1 MASADKQKDKQKR
14 FYLKTE
20 ELLSS
25 GDFANTIPA
34 FNNLYD
40 VFISLGGDRELSK
53 FIKKHGLIAAETGSS
68 DAGNYLALFCSEA
81 VLPGSQL
88 ATQSIDGLRQGVTQH
103 FATYRR
109 YPDINLTFYSQ
120 KDYYTNEVFNA
131 WMEFISP
138 TFNADFNDSTS
149 FNHEKPTYKRLR
161 YPSTYKCDI
170 DITAFSK
177 DFLSPDKRF
186 KMPSITKENGN
197 IRQPNFIEYKLRNAF
212 PTNIVAAPLAYGP
225 ANLIKTTITFKYDYF
240 FIDRGSRKDDTTEE
254 LKIKDLKK
262 DLPSKAIPL
271 QVTPFPR

>member
-1 MASADKQKDKQKR
+1 MASTDKFKQER

-25 GDFANTIPA
+25 GGFTNTVPA

-40 VFISLGGDRELSK
+40 VYIDINGKTPGLSD
-53 FIKKHGLIAAETGSS
+53 FIKQHGLIATESGDSG
-68 DAGNYLALFCSEA
+68 AGNYLALFCSEA

-88 ATQSIDGLRQGVTQH
+88 TTQSVDGLRQGVTQH

-138 TFNADFNDSTS
+138 TFNNNFNRADS
-149 FNHEKPTYKRLR
+149 FTHENPTYKRLR
-161 YPSTYKCDI
+161 YPNTYKCDI
-170 DITAFSK
+170 DITAFSS
-177 DFLSPDKRF
+177 DFLSPDKRLR
-186 KMPSITKENGN
+186 KTSTTEN
-197 IRQPNFIEYKLRNAF
+197 REPNFIEYKLKNAF
-212 PTNIVAAPLAYGP
+212 PTNIVAAPLQYGP

-240 FIDRGSRKDDTTEE
+240 FIDRGSRQSDAQEKLTRKFRTV
-254 LKIKDLKK
+254 
-262 DLPSKAIPL
+262 
-271 QVTPFPR
+271 QVTPFEG

>member
-1 MASADKQKDKQKR
+1 MASTDKFKQDR

-20 ELLSS
+20 ELVRA
-25 GDFANTIPA
+25 GGFTNTVPA

-40 VFISLGGDRELSK
+40 VYIDINGKTPGLSD
-53 FIKKHGLIAAETGSS
+53 FIKQHGLIAAETEGSG
-68 DAGNYLALFCSEA
+68 AGNYLALFCSEA

-138 TFNADFNDSTS
+138 TFNNNFNSADS
-149 FNHEKPTYKRLR
+149 FTHENPTYKRLR

-170 DITAFSK
+170 DITAFSN
-177 DFLSPDKRF
+177 DLLSPGKRL
-186 KMPSITKENGN
+186 KKTTTNDNRE
-197 IRQPNFIEYKLRNAF
+197 PNFIEYKLKNAF

-225 ANLIKTTITFKYDYF
+225 ANLIKTTMTFKYDYF
-240 FIDRGSRKDDTTEE
+240 FIDRGSRDKDNISE
-254 LKIKDLKK
+254 LNRKFRTVE
-262 DLPSKAIPL
+262 
-271 QVTPFPR
+271 VTPFQG

>member
-1 MASADKQKDKQKR
+1 MASTDKFNQER

-25 GDFANTIPA
+25 GGFANTVPA

-40 VFISLGGDRELSK
+40 VFIDINGKTPGLSN
-53 FIKKHGLIAAETGSS
+53 FIKDHGLVPTETGKSG
-68 DAGNYLALFCSEA
+68 AGNYLALFCSEA

-138 TFNADFNDSTS
+138 TFNNNFNRADS
-149 FNHEKPTYKRLR
+149 FTHENPTYKRLR
-161 YPSTYKCDI
+161 YPNTYKCDI
-170 DITAFSK
+170 DITAFSS
-177 DFLSPDKRF
+177 DLLSPDKRLR
-186 KMPSITKENGN
+186 KTNTTEN
-197 IRQPNFIEYKLRNAF
+197 REPQFIEYKLKNAF
-212 PTNIVAAPLAYGP
+212 PTNIVAAPLQYGP

-240 FIDRGSRKDDTTEE
+240 FIDRGSRKTDAQEKLTR
-254 LKIKDLKK
+254 KFRN
-262 DLPSKAIPL
+262 L
-271 QVTPFPR
+271 QVIPFQG

>member
-1 MASADKQKDKQKR
+1 MASTDKFKQER

-25 GDFANTIPA
+25 GGFTNTVPA

-40 VFISLGGDRELSK
+40 VYIDINGKTPGLSD
-53 FIKKHGLIAAETGSS
+53 FIKKHGLIATESGDSG
-68 DAGNYLALFCSEA
+68 AGNYLALFCSEA

-138 TFNADFNDSTS
+138 TFNNNFNRADTFT
-149 FNHEKPTYKRLR
+149 HENPTYKRLR
-161 YPSTYKCDI
+161 YPNTYKCDI
-170 DITAFSK
+170 DITAFSS
-177 DFLSPDKRF
+177 DFLSPDKRL
-186 KMPSITKENGN
+186 TKTSTTDNRE
-197 IRQPNFIEYKLRNAF
+197 PNFIEYKLKNAF

-240 FIDRGSRKDDTTEE
+240 FIDRGSRQSDSQNKLTR
-254 LKIKDLKK
+254 KFRN
-262 DLPSKAIPL
+262 L
-271 QVTPFPR
+271 QVIPFEG

>member
-1 MASADKQKDKQKR
+1 MASAENTQDKQKR
-14 FYLKTE
+14 FYLKTS
-20 ELLSS
+20 ELLSPP
-25 GDFANTIPA
+25 NVVPA

-40 VFISLGGDRELSK
+40 VFINLSGRTGLDT
-53 FIKKHGLIAAETGSS
+53 FIKENGLVPPEKSPGV
-68 DAGNYLALFCSEA
+68 GGYLALFCSEA

-138 TFNADFNDSTS
+138 TFNNNFNSSNS
-149 FNHEKPTYKRLR
+149 FNHQNPTYKRLR
-161 YPSTYKCDI
+161 YPNTYKCDI

-177 DFLSPDKRF
+177 DLLSPDKRF
-186 KMPSITKENGN
+186 KMPPVTKENGN
-197 IRQPNFIEYKLRNAF
+197 IRQPNFIEYKLKNAF

-240 FIDRGSRKDDTTEE
+240 FIDRGSRKDDTTENLE
-254 LKIKDLKK
+254 FKKHKDI
-262 DLPSKAIPL
+262 LPPVTPL
-271 QVTPFPR
+271 QVTPFPG

>member
-1 MASADKQKDKQKR
+1 MASTDKFKQER

-20 ELLSS
+20 ELSSS
-25 GDFANTIPA
+25 GGFTNTIPA

-40 VFISLGGDRELSK
+40 VYIDINGKTPGLSD
-53 FIKKHGLIAAETGSS
+53 FIKKHGLIDPETKDSGV
-68 DAGNYLALFCSEA
+68 GNYLALFCSEA

-138 TFNADFNDSTS
+138 TFNNNFNRADTFT
-149 FNHEKPTYKRLR
+149 HENPTYKRLR
-161 YPSTYKCDI
+161 YPNTYKCDI
-170 DITAFSK
+170 DITAFSS
-177 DFLSPDKRF
+177 DFLSPDKRLR
-186 KMPSITKENGN
+186 KTTTAEN
-197 IRQPNFIEYKLRNAF
+197 REPNFIEYKLKNAF
-212 PTNIVAAPLAYGP
+212 PTNIVAAPLQYGP

-240 FIDRGSRKDDTTEE
+240 FIDRGSRQSDAQEK
-254 LKIKDLKK
+254 LNRKIRPLEV
-262 DLPSKAIPL
+262 IPF
-271 QVTPFPR
+271 QG

>member
-1 MASADKQKDKQKR
+1 MASTDKQKR
-14 FYLKTE
+14 FYLKTS
-20 ELLSS
+20 ELLSPP
-25 GDFANTIPA
+25 NVVPA

-40 VFISLGGDRELSK
+40 VFIDLSGTALGELNK
-53 FIKKHGLIAAETGSS
+53 FIKAHGLTPPEESP
-68 DAGNYLALFCSEA
+68 GNYLALFCSEA

-138 TFNADFNDSTS
+138 TFNIDFNSSSS
-149 FNHEKPTYKRLR
+149 FNHVNPTYKRLR

-177 DFLSPDKRF
+177 DLLSPGKRL
-186 KMPSITKENGN
+186 KTTTTDEN
-197 IRQPNFIEYKLRNAF
+197 RQPNFIEYKLKNAF

-240 FIDRGSRKDDTTEE
+240 FIDRGSRKDDTTEK

-262 DLPSKAIPL
+262 DLPSKVIPL
-271 QVTPFPR
+271 QVIPFSG

>member
-1 MASADKQKDKQKR
+1 MASTDKQKR
-14 FYLKTE
+14 FYLKTS
-20 ELLSS
+20 ELLSPP
-25 GDFANTIPA
+25 NVVPA

-40 VFISLGGDRELSK
+40 VFINLSGRTGLDE
-53 FIKKHGLIAAETGSS
+53 FIKEHGLIAAEKTA
-68 DAGNYLALFCSEA
+68 DAGSYLALFCSEA

-120 KDYYTNEVFNA
+120 KDYYTNDVFNA

-138 TFNADFNDSTS
+138 TFNADFNSSDS
-149 FNHEKPTYKRLR
+149 FDHVNPTYKRLR

-177 DFLSPDKRF
+177 DLLSPGKRL
-186 KMPSITKENGN
+186 KTTTTDEN
-197 IRQPNFIEYKLRNAF
+197 RQPNFIEYKLKNAF

-240 FIDRGSRKDDTTEE
+240 FIDRGSRKDDTTEK
-254 LKIKDLKK
+254 LKFKDRK
-262 DLPSKAIPL
+262 DILPSKEIPL
-271 QVTPFPR
+271 QVTPFPG